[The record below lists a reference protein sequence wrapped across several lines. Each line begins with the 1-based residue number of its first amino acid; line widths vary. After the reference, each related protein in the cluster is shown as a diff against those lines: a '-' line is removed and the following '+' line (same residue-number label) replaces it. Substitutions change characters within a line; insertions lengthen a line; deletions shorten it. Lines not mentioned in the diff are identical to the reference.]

1 MRLATYRVK
10 IIHTTGFET
19 IEISA
24 ESADDALILARNFA
38 ILEGLILLRCFIAN

>member
-10 IIHTTGFET
+10 IIHTTGFEAV
-19 IEISA
+19 EISA
-24 ESADDALILARNFA
+24 ESADTALILARNLA